1 MFNFL
6 LRRRIKQIRI
16 NINSLIDSIEYKA
29 KKKKRSSSL
38 QEQNKLEEEM
48 VAEEEVLKD
57 YKNELDSR
65 ITKLYKKMFNCKLD
79 GYKTEKVFM
88 VYNPGGT
95 SISGLKFKG
104 LGFNKKY
111 FNQEES
117 KKLARKFGKIILMRP
132 SEIVKIGDLG
142 QEEER
147 YNIIDFFPER
157 V

>member
-1 MFNFL
+1 M
-6 LRRRIKQIRI
+6 
-16 NINSLIDSIEYKA
+16 IDSIEYKA

-48 VAEEEVLKD
+48 VAEEEALKD
-57 YKNELDSR
+57 YKNELNSR

-88 VYNPGGT
+88 IYNPGGT
-95 SISGLKFKG
+95 SISG

-142 QEEER
+142 QEDER
-147 YNIIDFFPER
+147 FNIIDFFPEE

>member
-48 VAEEEVLKD
+48 IAEEEEALKD
-57 YKNELDSR
+57 YENELNSR
-65 ITKLYKKMFNCKLD
+65 IIKLYKKMFNCKLD

-88 VYNPGGT
+88 IYH
-95 SISGLKFKG
+95 SGATCLKG

-111 FNQEES
+111 FTQEES
-117 KKLARKFGKIILMRP
+117 RKLARKFGKIISMKP
-132 SEIVKIGDLG
+132 SLTVRIGGLG

-147 YNIIDFFPER
+147 YNIIDFFPIE